1 MSGTRQPQQ
10 KPTKKRQRHIYL
22 LISLLCLLIL
32 NHTSLVMAGS
42 YKYVIINNGTIFSSD
57 VLINNLGDNSD
68 FLDLYLYQ
76 NTTINKI
83 TTFNTLGN
91 TAHLQINNIGQLVWS
106 AYDNDIFK
114 IYLYSGSS
122 IIPISDP
129 NYSSDYPSINNSGQ
143 VVWIENYGDNCR
155 LCLYENETI
164 TRIVDD
170 NASISEPQINDNGW
184 IIWRTTICS
193 GGQCNST
200 IYLYNKVD
208 TIPVVTDLRD
218 NLSNIQINNK
228 NQIAFLQHNTIK
240 IYEEAATKSI
250 SENTSQ
256 VTYLR
261 LNNNGS
267 MVWALPVEIGIN
279 IFYYHHGEITQINR
293 PGFDD
298 YDCRINNNDQ
308 IVWTSSPT
316 SSNTP
321 NIFCYTN
328 GAVSMI
334 SNNNN
339 RNEFAKINDVGQ
351 IVWLSGSNICL
362 ATPITVTTPII
373 NMLLED

>member
-1 MSGTRQPQQ
+1 
-10 KPTKKRQRHIYL
+10 
-22 LISLLCLLIL
+22 
-32 NHTSLVMAGS
+32 MAGS
-42 YKYVIINNGTIFSSD
+42 YKYVIINNGTIYSSN
-57 VLINNLGDNSD
+57 VLINNLGEVIWCQLNNSGL
-68 FLDLYLYQ
+68 LDLYLYQ

-91 TAHLQINNIGQLVWS
+91 TANLQINNIGQLVWS
-106 AYDNDIFK
+106 AYDNDICK

-143 VVWIENYGDNCR
+143 VVWIEYDGDNYL

-164 TRIVDD
+164 TRIVVD

-184 IIWRTTICS
+184 ITWRTTICS
-193 GGQCNST
+193 GGQCVYKIN
-200 IYLYNKVD
+200 LYNKINITQVI
-208 TIPVVTDLRD
+208 TTLSD
-218 NLSNIQINNK
+218 NLSYIQLNNK
-228 NQIAFLQHNTIK
+228 NQIAFLEHSNSKYYIK
-240 IYEEAATKSI
+240 LYEEGATKTI
-250 SENTSQ
+250 FENTLQ

-279 IFYYHHGEITQINR
+279 IFYYHNGEITQFNR

-328 GAVSMI
+328 GFVSQI
-334 SNNNN
+334 SNNNY

-362 ATPITVTTPII
+362 ASPIQVMTPII
-373 NMLLED
+373 NMLLGD